1 MKLKLERPIVFFD
14 LETTGLDVSKDHI
27 LELGYV
33 KVMPDGSEQAGNMRF
48 RPVDALGNTVHIP
61 EVTTAVHGISD
72 ADVSDCPTF
81 KEKAASLYHD
91 VFEGCDLGGFNSN
104 RFDIP
109 LLVESFLKSG
119 VSFDLSDVRFVDV
132 QNIFHKMEKRN
143 LDAAYRF
150 YCGKEMTSA
159 HQALSDT
166 QATYE
171 VLQAQLDRYEG
182 ELTNDVSF
190 LSEFSSMNKNVDLA
204 GRVVLDD
211 KGREIF
217 TFGKYAQ
224 INYRNLIAR
233 TFICFGCLYLSGSL
247 KVSVFRQC
255 HKISGQ
261 DRHMCRKRIRIPSL
275 INTYI

>member
-14 LETTGLDVSKDHI
+14 LETTGLDVSKDYI

-33 KVMPDGSEQAGNMRF
+33 KVTPDGSEQTGSMRF

-109 LLVESFLKSG
+109 LLVESFLKAG

-217 TFGKYAQ
+217 TFGKYK
-224 INYRNLIAR
+224 NRLVEEVVKKDPG
-233 TFICFGCLYLSGSL
+233 FISWILQGDFPLNTKQVVRRLSL
-247 KVSVFRQC
+247 KY
-255 HKISGQ
+255 KG
-261 DRHMCRKRIRIPSL
+261 
-275 INTYI
+275 